1 SRASRRIPCGL
12 QRRPEST
19 ARSRSKSPSAPPRGR
34 FDFDDGGDLSL
45 AKAPKE
51 VRHLQIAEAVAFDG
65 PSRDRIW
72 IYPPS
77 GGGELSCAA
86 AVRVRGGKPAS
97 SWRETDFCLDSDR
110 GPFRRFG
117 TLAF

>member
-1 SRASRRIPCGL
+1 
-12 QRRPEST
+12 T

-45 AKAPKE
+45 AQSPKE
-51 VRHLQIAEAVAFDG
+51 VRRLQIAEAVAFDG

-72 IYPPS
+72 TYSPP
-77 GGGELSCAA
+77 AA
-86 AVRVRGGKPAS
+86 ANSAVRLLCGFVGDKPAS
-97 SWRETDFCLDSDR
+97 SCRDTDFCLDSDR